1 MAKNTFPLP
10 KGMKEEDLSRPD
22 PRRAR
27 RYARLAAAVE
37 FTYNEIKMFGL
48 PHRYSDRG
56 GGIQES
62 SEVLRE
68 AATRLMGFAFEC
80 DEGVDFEKAGCE
92 ASDPKPK
99 NGGRYDILQ
108 IDYDKPPAHEV
119 AMAKRKYEIAME
131 ELNNPKPKPD
141 KAK

>member
-1 MAKNTFPLP
+1 
-10 KGMKEEDLSRPD
+10 
-22 PRRAR
+22 
-27 RYARLAAAVE
+27 
-37 FTYNEIKMFGL
+37 
-48 PHRYSDRG
+48 
-56 GGIQES
+56 
-62 SEVLRE
+62 
-68 AATRLMGFAFEC
+68 MGFAFEC

-92 ASDPKPK
+92 PSDPKPK